1 MFKISPETRKLFM
14 NNMEGGLCN
23 ETVYLAQD
31 ILDGLTNDKGQ
42 ALNHLDIKVVSILAN
57 AIQNYH
63 EGTVN
68 HD

>member
-1 MFKISPETRKLFM
+1 M